1 MKIILIQE
9 VKTLGKKGDVVEVSD
24 GYGRNYLLPR
34 GLAIEATAGVL
45 KERAEQN
52 KRQEQKKQK
61 ELRQAKNL
69 GEKLAA
75 LNITIKVRAGEGG
88 KLFGSVTSKEISEQ
102 VQKAAGVFLD
112 KRKIELKEAIK
123 AIGNHPVTVKLHP
136 ELAPV
141 QIIIRVTGEA
151 KERGGS

>member
-1 MKIILIQE
+1 MKMILIQD

-34 GLAIEATAGVL
+34 GLAIEATAGAL
-45 KERAEQN
+45 KERTQQQQ
-52 KRQEQKKQK
+52 RQEQKKQQ

-69 GEKLAA
+69 GEKLAG
-75 LNITIKVRAGEGG
+75 LNLTIATRAGESG

-102 VQKAAGVFLD
+102 VQKAAGIVLD
-112 KRKIELKEAIK
+112 KRKIELKEPIK
-123 AIGNHPVTVKLHP
+123 AVGNHTVAIKLHP

-141 QIIIRVTGEA
+141 QLIIRVIGDT
-151 KERGGS
+151 KERG